1 MIISAVDETGPAA
14 EKGLQVGDVIVEID
28 QKAVGSPTDIE
39 RRVKEAKKNGF
50 RVVTLLI
57 YRGGDFQWFASASTR
72 ADAANGASRSG
83 ALKGKGG
90 APSVPPFFMA
100 TQRILVIGGPTAS
113 GKSAIAMELAR
124 ALDGVVINAD
134 SMQVYAELPILT
146 AQPDA
151 AARAAVPHRLYG
163 VLSAAEACS
172 AARWADM
179 AWAAIDDAVR
189 EGLQPIVVG
198 GTGLYIRA
206 MMRGLAPVPEIPPE
220 IRAEARKLLHELG
233 PVTLHARLAGRDPAG
248 AARLQPTDPQ
258 RLARAWEVLE
268 ATGRSLTDWQAEAC
282 PTRAGCGIP
291 AVRPQSRP
299 RRALPRQL
307 TAGLRRWSGG
317 APWRRSAHCP
327 GWDFQRRRRPS
338 RPWAFRNF

>member
-1 MIISAVDETGPAA
+1 
-14 EKGLQVGDVIVEID
+14 
-28 QKAVGSPTDIE
+28 
-39 RRVKEAKKNGF
+39 
-50 RVVTLLI
+50 
-57 YRGGDFQWFASASTR
+57 
-72 ADAANGASRSG
+72 
-83 ALKGKGG
+83 
-90 APSVPPFFMA
+90 MA

-113 GKSAIAMELAR
+113 GKSAIAMEVAR

-146 AQPDA
+146 AQPDT

-163 VLSAAEACS
+163 VLSAAEVCS

-179 AWAAIDDAVR
+179 AWAAVDDAVE

-220 IRAEARKLLHELG
+220 IRAETRKLLHELG
-233 PVTLHARLAGRDPAG
+233 PAAFHARLAGRDPDG

-268 ATGRSLTDWQAEAC
+268 ATGRSLADWQAEAG
-282 PTRAGCGIP
+282 PTRAGAEFLPFVLNPDRETLYQTIDRRFAEMVQAGALDEVSALSRMDLP
-291 AVRPQSRP
+291 AQAPALKALGVQELLSHFAGDMDLATAIAAGQQSS
-299 RRALPRQL
+299 RRYAKRQM
-307 TAGLRRWSGG
+307 TW
-317 APWRRSAHCP
+317 
-327 GWDFQRRRRPS
+327 
-338 RPWAFRNF
+338 FRNQLPAANFLSVDRDFKTSLERILPEIFSVIRKNC